1 MMTTNDFVDY
11 LETIIDNVTFFDC
24 FCDESTEKSLTTYY
38 RSNAVS
44 IEVHN
49 FRLSKTQLLPI
60 TLMLTYTRS
69 NSEAQKK
76 MFEVYETLKK
86 TSGTVNGYKF
96 FINTKQ
102 NALPVSLSKNEAG
115 FFQYAVDFDVYY
127 SKI

>member
-1 MMTTNDFVDY
+1 MITNDFVDY
-11 LETIIDNVTFFDC
+11 LETVIGDVTFFDG
-24 FCDESTEKSLTTYY
+24 FCDESIEKSLTTYY
-38 RSNAVS
+38 RSNAAS
-44 IEVHN
+44 LEVHN

-69 NSEAQKK
+69 NSEAQRK
-76 MFEVYETLKK
+76 MMEVYETLKK

-102 NALPVSLSKNEAG
+102 NSLPASLSKNEAG

-127 SKI
+127 SKL